1 MAVNESIGNT
11 LRVAFAVCLVCAV
24 VVSTAAVTLRPAQE
38 ANRMQFRQVNI
49 LQTAGMYERGTDVS
63 TAFERIERRFVE
75 LQSGEFVERPD
86 SYDQQ
91 QAARDPEQSRAL
103 EYDPA
108 GIRRQ
113 ALVAEVYLARGEDG
127 RLESVVLPVHGYGLW
142 STMYGFIAL
151 ERDLD
156 TVSGLRF
163 YEHGE
168 TPGLGGEI
176 DNPRWIANWEGKEV
190 FDDSGNLAIEVL
202 KGQAP
207 AGSDHQVDGLSGATL
222 TARGVNNLV
231 RFWMGEDGFG
241 PFLDQLRDRIEAGE
255 YDQAGQG

>member
-1 MAVNESIGNT
+1 MAVNESVGNT
-11 LRVAFAVCLVCAV
+11 LRVAFGVCLVCAV

-49 LQTAGMYERGTDVS
+49 LQTAGMYDSGTDVS
-63 TAFERIERRFVE
+63 AAFERIERRFVE
-75 LQSGEFVERPD
+75 LETGDFVERPD

-91 QAARDPEQSRAL
+91 QASRDPAQSRAL
-103 EYDPA
+103 EHDPA

-113 ALVAEVYLARGEDG
+113 ALVAEVYLARDEDG
-127 RLESVVLPVHGYGLW
+127 RLTSVVLPIHGYGLW

-163 YEHGE
+163 YEHAE

-176 DNPRWIANWEGKEV
+176 DNPRWIASWEGKELY
-190 FDDSGNLAIEVL
+190 DDGGALAIEVL

-207 AGSDHQVDGLSGATL
+207 AGSDHQIDGLSGATL
-222 TARGVNNLV
+222 TTRGVHNLV
-231 RFWMGEDGFG
+231 RFWMGDDGFG
-241 PFLDQLRDRIEAGE
+241 PFIGQLRDRIDAGE
-255 YDQAGQG
+255 FDQAGQG

>member
-1 MAVNESIGNT
+1 MAVNESVGNT
-11 LRVAFAVCLVCAV
+11 LRVAFGVCLVCAV

-49 LQTAGMYERGTDVS
+49 LQTAGMYDSGTDVS
-63 TAFERIERRFVE
+63 AAFERIERRFVE
-75 LQSGEFVERPD
+75 LETGDFVERPD

-91 QAARDPEQSRAL
+91 QASRDPAQSRAL
-103 EYDPA
+103 EHDPA

-113 ALVAEVYLARGEDG
+113 ALVAEVYLARDEDG
-127 RLESVVLPVHGYGLW
+127 RHTSVVLPIHGFGLW

-163 YEHGE
+163 YEHAE

-176 DNPRWIANWEGKEV
+176 DNPRWIASWEGKQLY
-190 FDDSGNLAIEVL
+190 DDDGALAIEVL

-207 AGSDHQVDGLSGATL
+207 AGSDHQIDGLSGATL
-222 TARGVNNLV
+222 TTRGVNNLV
-231 RFWMGEDGFG
+231 RFWMGDDGFG
-241 PFLDQLRDRIEAGE
+241 PFLDQLGERIDAGE
-255 YDQAGQG
+255 FDQAGQG

>member
-11 LRVAFAVCLVCAV
+11 LKVAFGVCLVCAV
-24 VVSTAAVTLRPAQE
+24 VVSTAAVTLRPAQD
-38 ANRMQFRQVNI
+38 ANRLQFRQVNI
-49 LQTAGMYERGTDVS
+49 LQTAGMYDSGTDVS
-63 TAFERIERRFVE
+63 AVFERIERRFVE
-75 LQSGEFVERPD
+75 IQSGDFVERPD

-91 QAARDPEQSRAL
+91 QASRDTEQSRAL
-103 EYDPA
+103 EHDPA

-113 ALVAEVYLARGEDG
+113 ALVAEVYLARDEDG
-127 RLESVVLPVHGYGLW
+127 RLTSVVLPVHGYGLW

-156 TVSGLRF
+156 TISGLRF
-163 YEHGE
+163 YEHAE

-176 DNPRWIANWEGKEV
+176 DNPRWIASWEGKELY
-190 FDDSGNLAIEVL
+190 DDSGELAIEVL

-207 AGSDHQVDGLSGATL
+207 AGSDHQIDGLSGATL
-222 TARGVNNLV
+222 TTRGVHNLV

-241 PFLDQLRDRIEAGE
+241 PFIDQLRDRIEAGE
-255 YDQAGQG
+255 FDQAGQG

>member
-1 MAVNESIGNT
+1 MAVNESVGNT
-11 LRVAFAVCLVCAV
+11 LRVAFGVCLVCAV

-49 LQTAGMYERGTDVS
+49 LQTAGMYETGTDVAA
-63 TAFERIERRFVE
+63 TFERIERRFVE
-75 LQSGEFVERPD
+75 LETGDFVERPD

-91 QAARDPEQSRAL
+91 QASRDPEQSRAL
-103 EYDPA
+103 DRDPA

-113 ALVAEVYLARGEDG
+113 ALVAEVYLARDEDG
-127 RLESVVLPVHGYGLW
+127 RLTRVVLPVHGYGLW

-156 TVSGLRF
+156 TISGLRF
-163 YEHGE
+163 YEHAE

-176 DNPRWIANWEGKEV
+176 DNPRWIASWEGKQLY
-190 FDDSGNLAIEVL
+190 DDDGALAIEVL

-207 AGSDHQVDGLSGATL
+207 AGSDHQIDGLCGATL
-222 TARGVNNLV
+222 TTRGVNNLV
-231 RFWMGEDGFG
+231 RFWMGDDGFG
-241 PFLDQLRDRIEAGE
+241 PFLDQLGERIDAGE
-255 YDQAGQG
+255 FDQTGQG